1 MTWIYFWLNIKMCA
15 NCVKMLDLLPQ
26 RKDWAIIIIIQDTN
40 TNPII
45 SLSWPDII
53 SHCSNFSIIGR
64 RHFLCRTQSARR
76 QYDHHP
82 CTCTHRCTLPSLVLW
97 ALGVY
102 TCTHHTM
109 YSPSAERSHLR
120 VTDAIYN
127 VALWEFLLLCKW
139 GGELRNRQHL

>member
-26 RKDWAIIIIIQDTN
+26 RQDWAIIIIQDTN

-53 SHCSNFSIIGR
+53 SHCCNFSIIGR

-82 CTCTHRCTLPSLVLW
+82 CTCTHRCTLPSLVAGYEQW
-97 ALGVY
+97 G
-102 TCTHHTM
+102 CTLVQLVHITQCTAHLLRGLTSEWLMLFTM
-109 YSPSAERSHLR
+109 S
-120 VTDAIYN
+120 
-127 VALWEFLLLCKW
+127 LCENFCYCASE
-139 GGELRNRQHL
+139 GEN